1 MKKLVFT
8 CFAMLAF
15 NGISIANN
23 HSDIKIKTFDQ
34 ENIAVFFTSCENWAM
49 DQMAIND
56 PQDQM
61 SPSEAHDEYRSLVE
75 MCDSH

>member
-1 MKKLVFT
+1 VL
-8 CFAMLAF
+8 
-15 NGISIANN
+15 
-23 HSDIKIKTFDQ
+23 
-34 ENIAVFFTSCENWAM
+34 FFTECEDWAM

-75 MCDSH
+75 LCDSH